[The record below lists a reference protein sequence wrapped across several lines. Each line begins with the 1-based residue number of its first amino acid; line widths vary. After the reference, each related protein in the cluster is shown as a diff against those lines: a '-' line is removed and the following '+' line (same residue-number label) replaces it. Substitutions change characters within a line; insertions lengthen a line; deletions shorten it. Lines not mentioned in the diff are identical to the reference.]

1 MSISIS
7 EKARLTIFADKNEA
21 GRVGKAGSGSHTTF
35 YILVFGLLKLSKNCL
50 NP

>member
-21 GRVGKAGSGSHTTF
+21 GRVGKAGSSSHPTF
-35 YILVFGLLKLSKNCL
+35 YQNTMEKKIILI
-50 NP
+50 

>member
-1 MSISIS
+1 MP
-7 EKARLTIFADKNEA
+7 LLFLLA
-21 GRVGKAGSGSHTTF
+21 GSVGKAGSGSLPTF

>member
-21 GRVGKAGSGSHTTF
+21 GRVGKAGSGSHSTF
-35 YILVFGLLKLSKNCL
+35 FDNSQNVAYHG
-50 NP
+50 